1 MKLGDWMKHTLEINK
16 ISKAV
21 FLRINEDAVMFITNP
36 GRMGDEDG
44 STFIIRVDNK
54 FKAYRID
61 GWLYRSKKINADNYI
76 SLKDALKH
84 FPKWHKT
91 WKNGEKENSKGKYK
105 YLYMGFGN
113 GLSIDNSIYNEFKR
127 YLDVTTSEYLKDKED
142 KESLKYAAVFNT
154 WEDAFLNMINKEKS

>member
-84 FPKWHKT
+84 FPKK
-91 WKNGEKENSKGKYK
+91 K
-105 YLYMGFGN
+105 L
-113 GLSIDNSIYNEFKR
+113 
-127 YLDVTTSEYLKDKED
+127 
-142 KESLKYAAVFNT
+142 
-154 WEDAFLNMINKEKS
+154 